1 MERAHEIFDRELMVR
16 RRDRFAAVATEHDF
30 LLERVADDLMQRLAF
45 IRRRFPVAVNLGAYH
60 GVVGRHLRASG
71 VADMVIDVEL
81 SKRLVERCARPSVRA
96 DEELL
101 PFRAA
106 SLDLVVSGLALHLV
120 NDLPGALAQIRRALK
135 PDGLLLAALLGGRT
149 LYELREAFVLAEAE
163 HDSGAS
169 PHVAPFADVR
179 DLGGLLQRAQLAL
192 PVADSDCI
200 VVHYSDP
207 FALMHELQAMG
218 ASNMLRER
226 RRRPM
231 RRRNSAACGPN
242 LCRAARPAR
251 RPHPGHLRDRHRNRL
266 GPAREPAAAA
276 AAGIRPST
284 ACRCTGDGRAACR
297 TEGPALVSRSSR

>member
-207 FALMHELQAMG
+207 FTLMHELQAMG

-231 RRRNSAACGPN
+231 RRRT
-242 LCRAARPAR
+242 LLRAAQIYAERRARPDGRIPATFEIVTATGWAPHENQQQPLQPGSGRRRLADALGTVERPAGQKAQR
-251 RPHPGHLRDRHRNRL
+251 
-266 GPAREPAAAA
+266 
-276 AAGIRPST
+276 
-284 ACRCTGDGRAACR
+284 
-297 TEGPALVSRSSR
+297 

>member
-1 MERAHEIFDRELMVR
+1 MERAHTIFDRELMAR
-16 RRDRFAAVATEHDF
+16 RRDRFAAAATEHDF
-30 LLERVADDLMQRLAF
+30 LLERVADDLMQRLSF

-60 GVVGRHLRASG
+60 GVVGHHLRASG

-81 SKRLVERCARPSVRA
+81 SKRLVERCPGPSVRA

-120 NDLPGALAQIRRALK
+120 NDLPGALAQIQRALK

-163 HDSGAS
+163 HDAGSS

-192 PVADSDCI
+192 PVADSDT
-200 VVHYSDP
+200 VMVHYSDP
-207 FALMHELQAMG
+207 FALMRELQAMG
-218 ASNMLRER
+218 ASNMLHER

-231 RRRNSAACGPN
+231 RRGT
-242 LCRAARPAR
+242 LLRAAQAYAERHARP
-251 RPHPGHLRDRHRNRL
+251 
-266 GPAREPAAAA
+266 
-276 AAGIRPST
+276 
-284 ACRCTGDGRAACR
+284 DGRI
-297 TEGPALVSRSSR
+297 PATFEIVTVTGWAPHESQQQPLQPGSSRQRLADALGTAERHAGQKAQR